1 MQIPK
6 KPPVPQRSCC
16 YLSILLLGVISTGCT
31 PNESNDQG
39 LKSLRL
45 ATTTSTYDSG
55 LLDELLPA
63 FKSGYDCRV
72 DVLSMGTG
80 AALKLGEA
88 GNVDVLI
95 VHARAAELAFM
106 DRGHGSRH
114 EEFMENHFVIVGPP
128 SDPARVSGMV
138 PGAAFGQIA
147 AAGHTFV
154 SRGDDSG
161 THKRELAIWQST
173 GEFKQWN
180 AYLQVGQGMGATLQ
194 IADEKRAY
202 TICDMGTFLN
212 YRERIDLV
220 PVSQPCDE
228 LRNPYSVIVVN
239 PTKNNQLNADLAEC
253 FVDFLISESTQR
265 QIACFRK
272 NGQQLFRPLRIGSE
286 TPPNTADGRG
296 T

>member
-1 MQIPK
+1 MHTPK
-6 KPPVPQRSCC
+6 KPPVSERAC
-16 YLSILLLGVISTGCT
+16 YCLSVLVLGAISIGCT
-31 PNESNDQG
+31 PKEGDDRA

-45 ATTTSTYDSG
+45 ATTTSTCDSG

-63 FKSGYDCRV
+63 FQSGYNCRV

-88 GNVDVLI
+88 GDVDALI
-95 VHARAAELAFM
+95 VHARTAELAFM

-114 EEFMENHFVIVGPP
+114 EEFMVNHFVIVGPP
-128 SDPARVSGMV
+128 SDPAGVSGMA
-138 PGAAFGQIA
+138 PAAAFGQIA
-147 AAGHTFV
+147 AGGHTFV

-161 THKRELAIWQST
+161 THRRELAIWQT
-173 GEFKQWN
+173 VGEFEPWN

-212 YRERIDLV
+212 YRERIDLA

-228 LRNPYSVIVVN
+228 LRNPYAVIVVN
-239 PTKNNQLNADLAEC
+239 PTKNNQLNTDLAER
-253 FVDFLISESTQR
+253 FVDFLISDTTQR

-272 NGQQLFRPLRIGSE
+272 NGQQLFRPLRIASE